1 MRRGLL
7 LILLGMVGHGSGV
20 LADGVR
26 PVTLQLKEKEP
37 DRFLAQ
43 WRVPKQLLA
52 RAIPSPGL
60 PASCRSV
67 GERSLVERA
76 GAWVLEQAYQCP
88 DGLFGHVVG
97 INFPMLNATVPTLLR
112 VEYLTGEQ
120 HARMLEPGENT
131 WRLPESETG
140 GAPLFLRN
148 ARQAILAGGEHFA
161 GNPVHLV
168 FLLALLLLGALG
180 TALRLATVFTLGQLV
195 AVVVVA
201 FTAVR
206 LDAGFAEIGVAV
218 AAVLLA
224 REALRPTGDRKNLMA
239 LAGAAGLI
247 HGLGIAGL
255 VPAPATH
262 NGSLLFYQALA
273 VLGMDAALLLALM
286 AVALLGFLIPRGLT
300 RAPVPALGAYL
311 VAGVAVALALAA
323 PVPGAGVA
331 ASANSAAPS
340 SLQLPGLE
348 LPEGSGAQASRRL
361 AQQIPGATL
370 QSFISIEAFEVRH
383 EVLVRLKDVAPRLG
397 LDPASILAV
406 EVQDEIK
413 QRVRDL
419 VTARVALT
427 IDGSAQDAA
436 GRRID
441 FLGLDARGA
450 LPRSSPV
457 PEAVEAAWIGV
468 TAVYVS
474 ETTPR
479 QVGVAWETFDIAP
492 AIPATVTD
500 PESSRSEEL
509 TAARPVLTWRN
520 ELAEDPAPVVRETT
534 VQPRNVWVPLLSLAP
549 LAGLVVLAL
558 AGLRGRRR
566 ELSLALA
573 RVLLAV
579 ALLLAP
585 LGGVAWALPF
595 STGSTP
601 GPARARQIL
610 AGVLPN
616 VYRAFQFPTESTV
629 YDRLALSVTGETL
642 TEVYLEHRRAVEME
656 ERGGARTRVEAVE
669 VMDVASVAPLSAGG
683 FIAQATWTVG
693 GTVTHFGHRHF
704 RENRYD
710 ASISLVPVDGSWKI
724 QSIQVFDEKRVR

>member
-1 MRRGLL
+1 MRRFLL
-7 LILLGMVGHGSGV
+7 LILLGTLGFGSV
-20 LADGVR
+20 AVADGVR

-37 DRFLAQ
+37 GRFLAQ
-43 WRVPKQLLA
+43 WRVPKQLPA
-52 RAIPSPGL
+52 RAIPSPVL
-60 PASCRSV
+60 PASCRRV
-67 GERSLVERA
+67 GERSLVDRG
-76 GAWVLEQAYQCP
+76 GAWVLEQAYECP
-88 DGLFGHVVG
+88 DGLFGQGVG
-97 INFPMLNATVPTLLR
+97 VEFPMLNATVSTLLR
-112 VEYLTGEQ
+112 VDYLTGEQ
-120 HARMLEPGENT
+120 HARMLDPGEET

-140 GAPLFLRN
+140 GAPRYLRD

-168 FLLALLLLGALG
+168 FLLALLLVGALG
-180 TALRLATVFTLGQLV
+180 AALRLAMVFTLGQLV
-195 AVVVVA
+195 AVVLVA
-201 FTAVR
+201 FTGVR

-224 REALRPTGDRKNLMA
+224 REALRPAGDRKNLVA
-239 LAGAAGLI
+239 LAAVAGLI
-247 HGLGIAGL
+247 HGLGIAAM
-255 VPAPATH
+255 VPPPAAH
-262 NGSLLFYQALA
+262 NGSMLVYQALA
-273 VLGMDAALLLALM
+273 VLGMDAALLLSLM
-286 AVALLGFLIPRGLT
+286 AVALLGLLVPRGLT
-300 RAPVPALGAYL
+300 RAPVPAMGAYL
-311 VAGVAVALALAA
+311 VAGVAVALALAS
-323 PVPGAGVA
+323 PVPGAGA
-331 ASANSAAPS
+331 AATASSEAPS

-361 AQQIPGATL
+361 AQQVPDAAL

-383 EVLVRLKDVAPRLG
+383 EVLVRLRDVAQRLD

-406 EVQDEIK
+406 EAQDEIK

-419 VTARVALT
+419 VTARVGLT
-427 IDGSAQDAA
+427 IDGTAEDAV
-436 GRRID
+436 GHRID

-450 LPRSSPV
+450 LPRPSPV
-457 PEAVEAAWIGV
+457 PEPVESAWIGV
-468 TAVYVS
+468 TAVYVTG
-474 ETTPR
+474 TTPR
-479 QVGVAWETFDIAP
+479 QVDLTWETFDISP

-500 PESSRSEEL
+500 PEASRSEEL
-509 TAARPVLTWRN
+509 TPARPVLTWEN

-534 VQPRNVWVPLLSLAP
+534 VQPRTLWVPLLSLVP
-549 LAGLVVLAL
+549 LAALVFLSLA
-558 AGLRGRRR
+558 AMRGRRR
-566 ELSLALA
+566 DLSLALA
-573 RVLLAV
+573 RVMLA
-579 ALLLAP
+579 ASLLLAP

-595 STGSTP
+595 SAGSTP

-656 ERGGARTRVEAVE
+656 ERGGARARVEAVE
-669 VMDVASVAPLSAGG
+669 VTEVTSVAPLSAGG
-683 FIAQATWTVG
+683 FIAEATWTVG

-724 QSIQVFDEKRVR
+724 QSIEVFDEKRVR